1 MIIST
6 KFNKVKYFNNIDR
19 LKAIKKANASKRHD
33 YYYMYDKYNYLNK
46 LMLTFTYNDDNKY
59 FKMQVVNEIKNYIT
73 KLIRNTKNSNIKYYA
88 NIELGEYYDNPHLHI
103 QFFYD
108 DLKQIMSIRDKVISK
123 FGLFSE
129 YCCISIPERANLKY
143 EYVIKDYSNKVKDED
158 LLLLD
163 SVKKDYRNFLGKNLR
178 FTSFSKEKY
187 TKATYKRAY
196 SHGIKK
202 ANVDILLDNFIIN
215 KDLQIIDSKVIRI
228 VKILLLIQ
236 YLEQVERLR
245 FIDCILDIKKA
256 TYQLKIL
263 IYCWIYG
270 FT

>member
-1 MIIST
+1 
-6 KFNKVKYFNNIDR
+6 
-19 LKAIKKANASKRHD
+19 
-33 YYYMYDKYNYLNK
+33 MYEKYNYLNK

-59 FKMQVVNEIKNYIT
+59 FKMQVINEIKNYIT
-73 KLIRNTKNSNIKYYA
+73 KLVRNTKNSNIKYYA

-129 YCCISIPERANLKY
+129 YCCISIPERDEVKY
-143 EYVIKDYSNKVKDED
+143 EYVIKDYTNKIKDED

-163 SVKKDYRNFLGKNLR
+163 SIKKDYRNFLGKNLR

-187 TKATYKRAY
+187 SKATYKRAY
-196 SHGIKK
+196 THGIKK
-202 ANVDILLDNFIIN
+202 ANVDILIDNFIMN
-215 KDLQIIDSKVIRI
+215 KDLQIIDSKVIMMVNILILMNVLSHLVQYRI
-228 VKILLLIQ
+228 NSDLNNLN
-236 YLEQVERLR
+236 
-245 FIDCILDIKKA
+245 IKKA

-263 IYCWIYG
+263 LYCWIYG